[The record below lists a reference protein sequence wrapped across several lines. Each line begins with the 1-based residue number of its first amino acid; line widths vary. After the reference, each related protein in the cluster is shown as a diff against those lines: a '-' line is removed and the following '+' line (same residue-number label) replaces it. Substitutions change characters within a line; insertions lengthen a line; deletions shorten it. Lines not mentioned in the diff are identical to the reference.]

1 MKREQ
6 NEMKQTYK
14 ELLIETLR
22 MDAYWRMKYTREE
35 LNEKPVSVLERY
47 LR

>member
-1 MKREQ
+1 MKKEQ

-22 MDAYWRMKYTREE
+22 IDAYWRMKYTREE
-35 LNEKPVSVLERY
+35 LSEKPVSVLERY
-47 LR
+47 MR